1 MSNEI
6 TLKITIDGK
15 EAIGQLELTDE
26 NIKQLYQSFKY
37 GQQEVNGFTTAL
49 SRGLN
54 NAREMIIGLKEAFG
68 IISQSFSTHLQA
80 YQEQEAALIKLNT
93 ALQQTGQYTEEN
105 LKALT
110 DYAAQLQQTTI
121 YGDEVTETVMAQL
134 LAMGLS
140 VEQTKQATLQ
150 VANLATIMGTDL
162 NSAARA
168 MADLFN
174 GNVGMIGRYIK
185 GLDETI
191 IKSGDLDKIL
201 QMLNERI
208 GGQAEAIGR
217 TSVGA
222 IARMNNAIGDLKE
235 NTGLL
240 ISQAL
245 EPFVKILANVTSYIN
260 NLSPE
265 VSGFIGLVAS
275 LTTAFITLR
284 VTGIIP
290 AIQSIELFGIA
301 ITGLRATLIKSGI
314 GALIVVLGYGL
325 YELAKAYEH
334 YDSVVNNKKASEQAL
349 LETLRKQAQVANRK
363 ELEWML
369 KDAEEQSQKIQSRI
383 NELKKDIE
391 NSYEIR
397 TNRDKDGYEY
407 TIKQET
413 EKTKELKTQLEL
425 LKDQLNFQKEAI
437 KIYQEQISKPK
448 ISRRETIATPSTS
461 KIEKPEIPELPEITA
476 EMEDVTLK
484 QMGDIREYARLSQ
497 EEELQWWYEKELMK
511 IQEYENFI
519 DMKKALDEEYLRRK
533 QDILDKEVEYQIDA
547 TQKILQ
553 TTAGLFKRQTAAYK
567 ALAISQT
574 IIETYKAATAALS
587 PPPIGAGPV
596 LGPILAAA
604 TIATGLANV
613 AKIAATKVEGFLYG
627 GKIQKGQIGFIEG
640 QHAEIIAPE
649 RTFVEVFRE
658 ELRPKI
664 FKDINPTSI
673 ETIIDKVVE
682 RIDQWQREIV
692 FRFDGMDWTNN
703 TIRLIQQKKKLSIG

>member
-1 MSNEI
+1 
-6 TLKITIDGK
+6 
-15 EAIGQLELTDE
+15 
-26 NIKQLYQSFKY
+26 
-37 GQQEVNGFTTAL
+37 
-49 SRGLN
+49 
-54 NAREMIIGLKEAFG
+54 
-68 IISQSFSTHLQA
+68 
-80 YQEQEAALIKLNT
+80 
-93 ALQQTGQYTEEN
+93 
-105 LKALT
+105 
-110 DYAAQLQQTTI
+110 
-121 YGDEVTETVMAQL
+121 MAQL
-134 LAMGLS
+134 LAMGLNI
-140 VEQTKQATLQ
+140 EQTKEATLQ
-150 VANLATIMGTDL
+150 AANLATIMGTDL
-162 NSAARA
+162 NTAARA
-168 MADLFN
+168 MADLFQ
-174 GNVGMIGRYIK
+174 GNTGLIGRYIK

-191 IKSGDLDKIL
+191 IKSGNLDQIL

-245 EPFVKILANVTSYIN
+245 EPFVKVLANVTSYIN

-265 VSGFIGLVAS
+265 VSGFIGLIAS

-284 VTGIIP
+284 VTGIMP

-301 ITGLRATLIKSGI
+301 ITGLKATLIKSGI
-314 GALIVVLGYGL
+314 GALIVGLGYGL

-349 LETLRKQAQVANRK
+349 VETLRKQAQSANQK

-369 KDAEEQSQKIQSRI
+369 KDAEEQSQKIESRI

-391 NSYEIR
+391 NSYVIK
-397 TNRDKDGYEY
+397 TTRDKEGYEY
-407 TIKQET
+407 IIKQET
-413 EKTKELKTQLEL
+413 EKTKELKTQLSL
-425 LKDQLNFQKEAI
+425 LESQLNLQKEAI
-437 KIYQEQISKPK
+437 KIYQEQINKPK
-448 ISRRETIATPSTS
+448 TSKKESIATSS

-476 EMEDVTLK
+476 EIEDVTLK

-553 TTAGLFKRQTAAYK
+553 TTAGLFKRHTAAYK

-640 QHAEIIAPE
+640 QHTEIIAPE

-664 FKDINPTSI
+664 FKDINPNSI

-703 TIRLIQQKKKLSIG
+703 TIRLIEQKKRLSIG